1 MTDHQR
7 EQFLLASEAHRR
19 AKNANI
25 MAAAATKAVIKHLG
39 GPAEGHAIDHEI
51 RTAATAYAT
60 SKEAIRLTVEAG
72 VFGSDPL
79 DLHVLCNEASDAPSA
94 MMSTADLNLK
104 IAHLHERMRAWFR
117 EQVTKAD

>member
-60 SKEAIRLTVEAG
+60 SKEAIRLTVERRVRVRPAG
-72 VFGSDPL
+72 PPRAVQRGQRRPL
-79 DLHVLCNEASDAPSA
+79 GHDEHGRPQSQDRPPPR
-94 MMSTADLNLK
+94 AD
-104 IAHLHERMRAWFR
+104 EGVVR